1 MIVARAPYRVSFFG
15 GGTDY
20 PEWYSEHG
28 GSFLSL
34 AINHYC
40 YITLRVKPPFQE
52 KRYRVS
58 WRIAEDV
65 SSIKSI
71 KHPIV
76 RHSLET
82 MNVNL
87 GLDITYTGDLPGG
100 SGLGSSSAFT
110 VALNHSLHAANGKK
124 PNEYELAKEAYHIER
139 DKLEETIGIQDQIAT
154 AFGGFN
160 HVIINKD
167 GSYKLEK
174 VLLTE
179 SQIKKFLDRCVLV
192 YTGISRLAS
201 SVAEKKVED
210 IKSKVEIVT
219 QMQDMV
225 EEARS
230 LLQSEN
236 YDEFGKL
243 LHKNWLLKKSISDIV
258 STNDIDNI
266 YDKALKNGAIGGKL
280 LGAGAGGFML
290 FFCEEGKKEKLIEIF
305 DTKMVVPFQI
315 CEEGSKIVY
324 EEEKNYGIL

>member
-1 MIVARAPYRVSFFG
+1 MIVSRAPYRVSFFG

-28 GSFLSL
+28 GAFLSL

-82 MNVNL
+82 MKVNL

-124 PNEYELAKEAYHIER
+124 PNEYELAQEAYDIER
-139 DKLEETIGIQDQIAT
+139 NKLEETIGIQDQIAT

-160 HVIINKD
+160 HVVINKD
-167 GSYKLEK
+167 GTYKLEK

-179 SQIKKFLDRCVLV
+179 SQLKNFIDRCVLV

-201 SVAEKKVED
+201 SVAEKKVND
-210 IKSKVEIVT
+210 IKNKVSIVSN
-219 QMQDMV
+219 MQCMV
-225 EEARS
+225 DEARV
-230 LLQSEN
+230 LLQKEKF
-236 YDEFGKL
+236 DEFGKL
-243 LHKNWLLKKSISDIV
+243 LHENWLLKKSISSIV
-258 STNDIDNI
+258 STEEIDKI
-266 YDKALKNGAIGGKL
+266 YERALKNGAIGGKL

-290 FFCEEGKKEKLIEIF
+290 FFCKEGQKNNLTKIF

-315 CEEGSKIVY
+315 CEAGSKIVY
-324 EEEKNYGIL
+324 KEEKNYGIL

>member
-20 PEWYSEHG
+20 PEWYSDHG
-28 GSFLSL
+28 GCFLSL

-65 SSIKSI
+65 SDIKFI

-76 RHSLET
+76 RHSLEN
-82 MNVNL
+82 MKVNS

-110 VALNHSLHAANGKK
+110 VALNHSLHAANGYK
-124 PNEYELAKEAYHIER
+124 PNQYELANEAYEIER
-139 DKLEETIGIQDQIAT
+139 IKLEEIIGIQDQIAT

-160 HVIINKD
+160 HVVINRN
-167 GSYKLEK
+167 GTYVIEK
-174 VLLTE
+174 ILLTKL
-179 SQIKKFLDRCVLV
+179 QLKKFLGRIILV

-201 SVAEKKVED
+201 SVAEKKVKN
-210 IKSKVEIVT
+210 IKQKTSIVSE
-219 QMQDMV
+219 MQDLV
-225 EEARS
+225 GDARS
-230 LLQSEN
+230 LLTNER

-243 LHKNWLLKKSISDIV
+243 LHKNWLLKKSISSVI
-258 STNDIDNI
+258 STDVIDDI
-266 YDKALKNGAIGGKL
+266 YDLALKNGAIGGKL

-290 FFCEEGKKEKLIEIF
+290 FFCKEGEKENLSKIF
-305 DTKMVVPFQI
+305 ESKMIVPFEV
-315 CEEGSKIVY
+315 CDEGSKIVF